1 MKGVTSDRGGTA
13 YRYFGDFNI
22 EVAGKTGSASTTTT
36 GRANAW
42 FVGFAPYDD
51 PEIAIVVFIK
61 DGQSGSYTSVTA
73 REIFAQYFGMNA
85 GTITE
90 DMSASSDMQ
99 TIR

>member
-1 MKGVTSDRGGTA
+1 M
-13 YRYFGDFNI
+13 
-22 EVAGKTGSASTTTT
+22 
-36 GRANAW
+36 
-42 FVGFAPYDD
+42 
-51 PEIAIVVFIK
+51 VFIK